1 MLFWSTMLFILGVL
15 AFLDAIFNYGE
26 IFRQVNSF
34 MFMLISLGVLIR
46 LRQERVDAWKA
57 KANLTEPVSREE
69 KKTATVMPEK
79 KEVKVA

>member
-1 MLFWSTMLFILGVL
+1 MLFWSTALFILGVL

-46 LRQERVDAWKA
+46 LRKERTNARKA
-57 KANLTEPVSREE
+57 KPNLTEPVREE
-69 KKTATVMPEK
+69 NKTETVMPEK
-79 KEVKVA
+79 KEVEVV